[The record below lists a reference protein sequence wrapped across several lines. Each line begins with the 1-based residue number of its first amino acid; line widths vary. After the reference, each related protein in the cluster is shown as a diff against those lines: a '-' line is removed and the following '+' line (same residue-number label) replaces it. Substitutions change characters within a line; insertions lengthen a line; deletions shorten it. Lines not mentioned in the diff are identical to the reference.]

1 MADLQSGSSGSH
13 PVRSVSWKHAVL
25 WSNAL
30 SEMAGLSPVYF
41 NVSTNKV
48 YKDHDDSIVPWRDP
62 DANGYRLPTEAE
74 WEWAARGG
82 TKSGG
87 HAYSGG
93 SNLNEVAWFAE
104 NSSGGESGPR
114 PVGGKKSNELGLFDM
129 SGNVDEW
136 CEESQNQYMYFLMTS
151 PQGREV
157 AFYWMNNSEILM
169 DARAG
174 RISVNSKEPPTLVTA
189 NKSETEK
196 YIRENRPRLFS
207 VIEPIVA
214 KWVGGTA
221 ETITNSKAAPSHGG
235 SGSDY
240 K

>member
-1 MADLQSGSSGSH
+1 
-13 PVRSVSWKHAVL
+13 
-25 WSNAL
+25 
-30 SEMAGLSPVYF
+30 
-41 NVSTNKV
+41 
-48 YKDHDDSIVPWRDP
+48 
-62 DANGYRLPTEAE
+62 
-74 WEWAARGG
+74 
-82 TKSGG
+82 
-87 HAYSGG
+87 
-93 SNLNEVAWFAE
+93 
-104 NSSGGESGPR
+104 
-114 PVGGKKSNELGLFDM
+114 
-129 SGNVDEW
+129 
-136 CEESQNQYMYFLMTS
+136 MTS
-151 PQGREV
+151 PHGREV

-221 ETITNSKAAPSHGG
+221 ETITNSKAAPSHSG

-240 K
+240 KKPQSIQ